1 MEISARGPG
10 HNTSVCGVR
19 MREGGRGGEAER
31 EREVQGKGG
40 GRRERERESEVDT

>member
-31 EREVQGKGG
+31 ERSREKVEGEER
-40 GRRERERESEVDT
+40 GREKAR